1 MFYLV
6 NWERTIATHPRIY
19 KVCES
24 ASHSLITLL
33 SSSHC
38 IEYRDACKVKAWKYS
53 FSGKNMHI
61 CSDEVRDYLDQNMPG
76 WRDRVYSHHGQS
88 SALQLEKARQ
98 IVERYE
104 ERGRVL
110 PRR

>member
-1 MFYLV
+1 
-6 NWERTIATHPRIY
+6 
-19 KVCES
+19 
-24 ASHSLITLL
+24 
-33 SSSHC
+33 
-38 IEYRDACKVKAWKYS
+38 
-53 FSGKNMHI
+53 MHI

-88 SALQLEKARQ
+88 SAMQLEKARQ
-98 IVERYE
+98 IVQRYE